1 MDDLLKPF
9 GKREREIDYSCVN
22 SSTTLRIE
30 FGMEKCGVLIMKREK
45 TSSTDGIRVMDEET
59 IKEVT
64 EEGYKYLKF
73 LESNKVKGKETKDLF
88 RKECF
93 RRIRFVLNRS

>member
-1 MDDLLKPF
+1 MRGKLIILVSTVQLLSVQDT
-9 GKREREIDYSCVN
+9 GM
-22 SSTTLRIE
+22 E
-30 FGMEKCGVLIMKREK
+30 FGIEKCGVLIMKRGK

-64 EEGYKYLKF
+64 EEGYKYLRI
-73 LESNKVKGKETKDLF
+73 LESNEVKGKETKDPF
-88 RKECF
+88 RKESF